1 MSAALPRT
9 IRAVDSDQL
18 LLLEEEA
25 SRLRFS
31 QRLPA
36 DWLREHIQAA
46 SAHYLFPVME
56 HWLAH
61 RPDASPQWRCELLL
75 MVRTG
80 EEVFSL
86 MDVRPGSFEELAETL
101 DTTAK
106 TDIAAR
112 MKRAI
117 SLRTWAERQR

>member
-80 EEVFSL
+80 EMERSEARQGVPRHRG
-86 MDVRPGSFEELAETL
+86 VRSRR
-101 DTTAK
+101 
-106 TDIAAR
+106 AA
-112 MKRAI
+112 
-117 SLRTWAERQR
+117 